1 MIHTGDNMTKTAK
14 TEITK
19 IVNSEYGEY
28 ANFRFS
34 TADDN
39 MGSHA
44 GHFNPNTMEIVMKS
58 NSTNRT
64 LAHEIAHAIQ
74 FSIEGD
80 TDCMTGPLVYK
91 FNAIET
97 DMDAKIKNN
106 GIAIAW
112 NKATG
117 WSVGKDWK

>member
-1 MIHTGDNMTKTAK
+1 MTKTVK
-14 TEITK
+14 TQILK
-19 IVNSEYGEY
+19 LVNDEYGEY

-34 TADDN
+34 TANDN
-39 MGSHA
+39 MGGHA
-44 GHFNPNTMEIVMKS
+44 GHFNTKTKEIVMKS
-58 NSTNRT
+58 NSANRT
-64 LAHEIAHAIQ
+64 LSHEIAHAIQ

-80 TDCMTGPLVYK
+80 TECMTGPLVYK
-91 FNAIET
+91 FNAIED

-117 WSVGKDWK
+117 WSTSKDWK